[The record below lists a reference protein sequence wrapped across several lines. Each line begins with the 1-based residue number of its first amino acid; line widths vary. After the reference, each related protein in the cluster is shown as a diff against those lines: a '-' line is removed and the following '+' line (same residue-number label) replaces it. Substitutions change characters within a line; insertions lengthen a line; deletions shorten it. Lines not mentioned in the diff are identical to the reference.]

1 MSTVGAA
8 AWGDVDPALHDEIEG
23 LAVAAR
29 RRTVAVVVVCGLAL
43 VIGAALSLLVGLTDE
58 IGRADVIPAVFG
70 RADGLADTIIHRNR
84 APRLIVAI
92 FAGYLFGI
100 SGAIFQ
106 RLVGN
111 PLATP
116 DVIGVTAGAST
127 GAVTVLYLR
136 INEPGAMQLGGL
148 LGATA
153 AVLIIFVLSARDR
166 QVSGFRL
173 ILVGIGVGALFT
185 AVTSYLLVRMEEV
198 RTVLADRWLLGSL
211 NGARWGDARLLA
223 LVAVAMSGAVVLL
236 RRALSGL
243 ALGDVTA
250 AGLGV
255 PVSRVRFL
263 ALGAGAAAATL
274 TTSVTG
280 PIGFVAL
287 VSGPVAARLCRRSE
301 APGVAG
307 LVGATVIVTGD
318 LIARYAPAISVV
330 PIGAV
335 TAVLGGPLLLVLIM
349 RGRST
354 S

>member
-1 MSTVGAA
+1 MSATHAGSWVEF
-8 AWGDVDPALHDEIEG
+8 DQRLVDDIDRLS
-23 LAVAAR
+23 VAAR
-29 RRTVAVVVVCGLAL
+29 RRTVLVVVLLA
-43 VIGAALSLLVGLTDE
+43 VALLACAVASLLVGLTDQ
-58 IGRADVIPAVFG
+58 IDRRDVLPAVFG
-70 RADGLADTIIHRNR
+70 RADGLADTIIHLNR
-84 APRLIVAI
+84 APRLMVAM
-92 FAGYLFGI
+92 FAGYLFGT

-116 DVIGVTAGAST
+116 DVIGVTAGASA

-136 INEPGAMQLGGL
+136 ISEPGAMQLGGL

-153 AVLIIFVLSARDR
+153 AVVIIFVLSARNR

-198 RTVLADRWLLGSL
+198 RTLLADRWLLGSL
-211 NGARWGDARLLA
+211 NGARWGDAELL
-223 LVAVAMSGAVVLL
+223 LVVAVAMAGAVVLL
-236 RRALSGL
+236 RRSLSGL

-255 PVSRVRFL
+255 PVARVRFL
-263 ALGAGAAAATL
+263 ALAAGAAGAAL
-274 TTSVTG
+274 ATSVTG

-307 LVGATVIVTGD
+307 LVGATVVVAGD
-318 LIARYAPAISVV
+318 LIAQYAPLVSVV

-335 TAVLGGPLLLVLIM
+335 TAVLGGPLLIFLIV
-349 RGRST
+349 RGQGAT
-354 S
+354 